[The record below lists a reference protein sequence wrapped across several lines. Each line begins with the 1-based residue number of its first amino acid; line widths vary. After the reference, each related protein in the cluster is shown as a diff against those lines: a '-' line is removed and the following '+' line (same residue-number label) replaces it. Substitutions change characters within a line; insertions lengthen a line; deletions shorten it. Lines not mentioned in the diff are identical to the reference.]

1 MKSLK
6 REHGAGAA
14 LLEWWEELEDRRAD
28 RAILRRAPDI
38 TAVSISAPY
47 QRCYR
52 RLLGYEPALEA
63 PPLRD
68 RLAAAVGLLAHVK
81 VDSPD
86 DSVPARLSARA
97 AGDDQPAVS
106 QLRFV
111 RLLESPDIDSLFT
124 GLRRALPLTGHTM
137 NVIALTHD
145 LLFWGDGVKKA
156 WAYGYHWPEPKSKP
170 A

>member
-14 LLEWWEELEDRRAD
+14 LLEWWQELEERRAD

-52 RLLGYEPALEA
+52 RLLAYDESFGSVHS
-63 PPLRD
+63 RD

-81 VDSPD
+81 D
-86 DSVPARLSARA
+86 DTPGNSVPESLSARA

-106 QLRFV
+106 KLRFV

-124 GLRRALPLTGHTM
+124 GLRRALPLTDHKM

-145 LLFWGDGVKKA
+145 LLLWGDGVKKA
-156 WAYGYHWPEPKSKP
+156 WAYGYRWPE
-170 A
+170 

>member
-1 MKSLK
+1 MKRLE
-6 REHGAGAA
+6 REHGAGEA
-14 LLEWWEELEDRRAD
+14 LLKWWQDLDERRAD

-52 RLLGYEPALEA
+52 RLLERDESFESAH
-63 PPLRD
+63 LRD

-81 VDSPD
+81 VDSPGV
-86 DSVPARLSARA
+86 SVPESLSARA
-97 AGDDQPAVS
+97 PGDDQPAVS
-106 QLRFV
+106 KLRFV
-111 RLLESPDIDSLFT
+111 RLLESPDLDSLFT

-137 NVIALTHD
+137 NIVALTQD

-156 WAYGYHWPEPKSKP
+156 WAYGYRWPD
-170 A
+170 